1 MANETTTSSPSASP
15 GAKSN
20 KKPMILIFDVVVLS
34 SATAS
39 RSILPAPIVS
49 NFPHIHLQLGTDL
62 DCPNCPIVQCVVDTA
77 AALSTGNFH
86 FVAAVA
92 KRYPHCI
99 KKIYV
104 SKDYNPIVLS
114 GIVQRGG
121 DSVTTELTVGF
132 QFHLPYLMKEGNPTS
147 ILIATGPHVTV
158 NMIVGLPFI
167 QATRAVIDLSN
178 NVAEL
183 RALDTPPFPL
193 EYHCTMVHV
202 PATIGEGNEQPVHMT
217 NAHLNLINEMDALER
232 YFTSVNVTKANKAAS
247 ARGARIVRFGSSPI
261 PQRNITFPIANR
273 NAGPPGVVNNPMD
286 NYSDP
291 NEGMIDIGMG

>member
-1 MANETTTSSPSASP
+1 M
-15 GAKSN
+15 
-20 KKPMILIFDVVVLS
+20 
-34 SATAS
+34 
-39 RSILPAPIVS
+39 R
-49 NFPHIHLQLGTDL
+49 
-62 DCPNCPIVQCVVDTA
+62 CVVDTA

-86 FVAAVA
+86 FVAVVA
-92 KRYPHCI
+92 KRYPHCVA
-99 KKIYV
+99 KIYV
-104 SKDYNPIVLS
+104 PKDYNPIVLS

-202 PATIGEGNEQPVHMT
+202 NATIGEGNEQPVHMT

-247 ARGARIVRFGSSPI
+247 ARGARIVCFGSSPI
-261 PQRNITFPIANR
+261 PQRNISFPIANR
-273 NAGPPGVVNNPMD
+273 NARPPGVVNNPMD

-291 NEGMIDIGMG
+291 NEGMIDIGME